1 MRHREAAARSLAM
14 QRQQLLPKSEVL
26 KGEILAR
33 SEADENPAKKMPQES
48 DHAQNLNGN
57 TRTATL
63 SKYLILRIRQVLR
76 RHNAR
81 DISPNQ
87 LQSGA
92 KRNARKLIMAAGAA
106 LMYSAFQHA
115 SQRPN
120 WWRSRGCAS
129 SRMVDAT
136 LVAGPS

>member
-1 MRHREAAARSLAM
+1 MRHRESAARSLAM

-33 SEADENPAKKMPQES
+33 SEAAENPAKKMPQES

-76 RHNAR
+76 RHTDRSRSFPLIAR
-81 DISPNQ
+81 DHYLTNNS
-87 LQSGA
+87 LGVYGA
-92 KRNARKLIMAAGAA
+92 
-106 LMYSAFQHA
+106 FA
-115 SQRPN
+115 S
-120 WWRSRGCAS
+120 
-129 SRMVDAT
+129 
-136 LVAGPS
+136 